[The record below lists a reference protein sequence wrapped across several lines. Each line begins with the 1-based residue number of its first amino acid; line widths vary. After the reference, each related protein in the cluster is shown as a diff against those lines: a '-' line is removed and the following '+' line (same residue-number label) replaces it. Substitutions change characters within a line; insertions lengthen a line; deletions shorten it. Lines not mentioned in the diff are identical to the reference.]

1 MNQRQSEWAN
11 AKQKRSDSY
20 QKTTTTTQMLNQG
33 KLPPQATDLE
43 ASVLGACM
51 LEPNCL
57 VNVIEIIQSPEVFYS
72 DIHKIIYTA
81 ITGMFERGTTIDM
94 LTVTKELQKL
104 GKLDEVG
111 GMYAIGKL
119 LDNVAESAHVEEWA
133 RIIVEKHIARELIKF
148 GYETAS
154 SAYDDSN
161 DVFDLLDTTANFAN
175 AINEQVVKKQYVH
188 VAKSVEDVL
197 IETAELMNKEVK
209 LSGIT
214 TGFREMDNITSGWQK
229 QQLIIIAARPS
240 VGKTAYELNL
250 AYNCATDTERGGP
263 VGLFSMEMSH
273 DQLTRRLLAN
283 HADIAL
289 GDIRNGQLTQ
299 TQFEQLTRK
308 AEELKSL
315 PIYIDDTAGLTTLEL
330 RAKARRMVNVHGVKL
345 IIIDYLQ
352 LMRGNGG
359 NREQEIS
366 KISRELKIMAK
377 TLDIP
382 VIALSQ
388 LSRAVEGRS
397 DPEPKLSDLRES
409 GAIEQDAD
417 VVMFL
422 YNHPKEDIKK
432 FEDKKHERLIKIA
445 KQRDGQLAEFI
456 YKFNGSRQRFYSEEM
471 CVHYQPVEPFDSMP
485 IPEPTAIK
493 RPDFTPN
500 LLPLMNPSEEIRPDE
515 LPF

>member
-1 MNQRQSEWAN
+1 
-11 AKQKRSDSY
+11 
-20 QKTTTTTQMLNQG
+20 MLNQG
-33 KLPPQATDLE
+33 KVPPQATDLE
-43 ASVLGACM
+43 EGVLGACM

-57 VNVIEIIQSPEVFYS
+57 VNVVEIIQSPEVFYS
-72 DIHKIIYTA
+72 ENNKTIYTA
-81 ITGMFERGTTIDM
+81 ITAMFERGATIDM

-104 GKLDEVG
+104 GKLEEVG

-119 LDNVAESAHVEEWA
+119 LENVAESAHVEEWA

-148 GYETAS
+148 GYETAAA
-154 SAYDDSN
+154 AYDDGN

-175 AINEQVVKKQYVH
+175 AINEQVVKKQYLH
-188 VAKSVEDVL
+188 VSRSVEDVL
-197 IETAELMNKEVK
+197 LVTADLMNKEVK
-209 LSGIT
+209 LNGVTSG
-214 TGFREMDNITSGWQK
+214 FKELDNISGGWQK
-229 QQLIIIAARPS
+229 GQLIIIAARPS

-250 AYNCATDTERGGP
+250 AYNCATDQDKGGP
-263 VGLFSMEMSH
+263 VGVFSMEMSH

-289 GDIRNGQLTQ
+289 GDIRNGHLTQ
-299 TQFEQLTRK
+299 QQFEQLAKK
-308 AEELKSL
+308 AEELKNL
-315 PIYIDDTAGLTTLEL
+315 PIYIDDTAALTTLEL

-352 LMRGNGG
+352 LMRGTGG

-366 KISRELKIMAK
+366 KISRELKILAK

-388 LSRAVEGRS
+388 LSRAVESRS

-422 YNHPKEDIKK
+422 YSHPKEDVKR
-432 FEDKKHERLIKIA
+432 FPDKEWERLVKIA
-445 KQRDGQLAEFI
+445 KQRDGQLANFV
-456 YKFNGSRQRFYSEEM
+456 YKFYGSRQRFYGEDLCMS
-471 CVHYQPVEPFDSMP
+471 YQPVQAVDSMP
-485 IPEPTAIK
+485 VPEPFKIE
-493 RPDFTPN
+493 RPTTIQN
-500 LLPLMNPSEEIRPDE
+500 LLPLQNPAENPHEDDM
-515 LPF
+515 PF

>member
-1 MNQRQSEWAN
+1 MRNSGN
-11 AKQKRSDSY
+11 
-20 QKTTTTTQMLNQG
+20 
-33 KLPPQATDLE
+33 LPPQATDLE
-43 ASVLGACM
+43 ASVIGACM

-72 DIHKIIYTA
+72 DIHKTIYTA
-81 ITGMFERGTTIDM
+81 ITTMFERGATIDM
-94 LTVTKELQKL
+94 LTVTKELQKI

-119 LDNVAESAHVEEWA
+119 LENVATSAHVEEWA
-133 RIIVEKHIARELIKF
+133 RIIVEKHIARELIRF

-154 SAYDDSN
+154 NAYDDSN
-161 DVFDLLDTTANFAN
+161 DVFDLLDATANFAN

-188 VAKSVEDVL
+188 VAKSVDDVL
-197 IETAELMNKEVK
+197 VETAELMSKEVK
-209 LSGIT
+209 LNGTT
-214 TGFREMDNITSGWQK
+214 TGFQEMDNITSGWQK
-229 QQLIIIAARPS
+229 GQLIIIAARPS
-240 VGKTAYELNL
+240 VGKTAFELNL

-263 VGLFSMEMSH
+263 VGVFSMEMSH

-299 TQFEQLTRK
+299 SQFEQLSK
-308 AEELKSL
+308 KSEELKNL

-366 KISRELKIMAK
+366 KISRELKILAK

-388 LSRAVEGRS
+388 LSRAVESRS

-422 YNHPKEDIKK
+422 YNHRMEDIKRYP
-432 FEDKKHERLIKIA
+432 DKEWERLVKIA
-445 KQRDGQLAEFI
+445 KQRDGQLANFV
-456 YKFNGSRQRFYSEEM
+456 YKFHGSRQRFYGEDLCMS
-471 CVHYQPVEPFDSMP
+471 YQPVQAVDSMP
-485 IPEPTAIK
+485 LPEPFKIE
-493 RPDFTPN
+493 RPTTIQN
-500 LLPLMNPSEEIRPDE
+500 LLPLQNPAETPNEDM
-515 LPF
+515 PF